1 MRKVVRIGQKPVAK
15 KRGRP
20 RKATT
25 IETMEK
31 AGDPEITFVRDLV
44 HHDRTE
50 VMGKDEEF
58 HYRWSRADRIAER
71 ERQGYVK
78 ADDEGLKSYHDGNFW
93 NPEGKDTRLAKGG
106 MVLMKI
112 PKTRHE
118 MRQRIKEE
126 SIEAASAAE
135 DARLRASLTSE
146 GSQVLP
152 DSDEFVQELSRR

>member
-1 MRKVVRIGQKPVAK
+1 MRKVVRIGQKSVAK

-25 IETMEK
+25 MEVMEK
-31 AGDPEITFVRDLV
+31 SGDPDITFVRDLV

-50 VMGKDEEF
+50 IMGKDEDFE
-58 HYRWSRADRIAER
+58 YRWSRADRIAER
-71 ERQGYVK
+71 ERQGYIK
-78 ADDEGLKSYHDGNFW
+78 ADDANLKSYHDGNFW
-93 NPEGKDTRLAKGG
+93 NPEGKDTRLSRGG

-126 SIEAASAAE
+126 ENERTSAAE
-135 DARLRASLTSE
+135 DSRLRASLTSE